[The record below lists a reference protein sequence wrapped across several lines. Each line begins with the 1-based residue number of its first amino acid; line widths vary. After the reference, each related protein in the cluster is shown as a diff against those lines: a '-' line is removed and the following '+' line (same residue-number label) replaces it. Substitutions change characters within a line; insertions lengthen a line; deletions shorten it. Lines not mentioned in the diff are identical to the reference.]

1 MNFIISFVYYGCRN
15 GAKCNKN
22 ISLFD
27 KKHFYS
33 MKYISIDKTYFYLK
47 NIISFV
53 NKKFSLKNPGLFN
66 FQIEI
71 FVCDKITW

>member
-1 MNFIISFVYYGCRN
+1 
-15 GAKCNKN
+15 
-22 ISLFD
+22 
-27 KKHFYS
+27 

-53 NKKFSLKNPGLFN
+53 KKKFSLKNPGLFN

-71 FVCDKITW
+71 FVCDKITL

>member
-1 MNFIISFVYYGCRN
+1 
-15 GAKCNKN
+15 
-22 ISLFD
+22 
-27 KKHFYS
+27 

-47 NIISFV
+47 KYNFIRWK
-53 NKKFSLKNPGLFN
+53 KKFSLKNPGLFN

>member
-1 MNFIISFVYYGCRN
+1 
-15 GAKCNKN
+15 
-22 ISLFD
+22 
-27 KKHFYS
+27 

-47 NIISFV
+47 KYNFIRWKNIILFV
-53 NKKFSLKNPGLFN
+53 EKKNFSLKNPGLFN